1 MDDMNDSEGFL
12 LRRNLALN
20 IDDEWLVLSCSGLSP
35 DDLVTVDRMLRL
47 VIP

>member
-1 MDDMNDSEGFL
+1 MNGSEGFI

-35 DDLVTVDRMLRL
+35 DDFGTVDKVLRL
-47 VIP
+47 VLP